1 MRSSSSRAFCFF
13 LLLLCSSTLQIGSP
27 RSCLFI
33 SCLFLCSSA
42 LQIGSP
48 RSCLFLCS
56 LALQISLP
64 RSTHPDRAS
73 SDRARFFGAPD
84 RASSDLFFFR
94 SFFLCSSSDLI
105 LEVQKSSLRN
115 SVLHF
120 GTQVFKSRDLCGI
133 ILATHQVGI
142 ESLTLKF

>member
-1 MRSSSSRAFCFF
+1 MRSSSLRAFCFF
-13 LLLLCSSTLQIGSP
+13 LLLLRSSTLQIGSP

-84 RASSDLFFFR
+84 RASSDLFF
-94 SFFLCSSSDLI
+94 LCSSSDCSRSI
-105 LEVQKSSLRN
+105 LLQNRVLETRFCFFELKSYRLEIYVALYCLLTKWESSL
-115 SVLHF
+115 
-120 GTQVFKSRDLCGI
+120 
-133 ILATHQVGI
+133 
-142 ESLTLKF
+142 